1 MMNDLERRQLGCA
14 LSALTVFRGVL
25 RHAPMQALLAYLN
38 GNGPAYQRMS
48 DYGAFVASL
57 AEDDTNFSVFLR
69 RAVYTDENPY
79 VIGTAKK
86 KPLSASL
93 KKNALAELALFSR
106 LTRLTTEDLIS
117 ADENTCD
124 ASTCTANVCDASAC
138 SDIAYIPVFE
148 NTPVDF
154 TAAYEKR
161 LACIG
166 QYGYGIFA
174 QAKMFRVAGEEIVPV
189 EAADEIEV
197 ERFVGYEEE
206 RRQVFDN
213 TRALVE
219 GKPAANVL
227 LFGDAGTG
235 KSSTVKACA
244 NYFADQGVRLIEL
257 RKDQLFSL
265 SSVMGRISENPLKFI
280 IFIDDLSF
288 NKNDDCFSMLKAALE
303 GSASAKANNAVI
315 YATSN
320 RRHIVKENFSDR
332 AGADDVHHSDTVQ
345 ELMSLSD
352 RFGLTVYFSKPNKAL
367 YLEII
372 HKLAEKHGVDVPY
385 AELDVK
391 AEAFALAK
399 GSRSPR
405 AAEQFINSLL

>member
-1 MMNDLERRQLGCA
+1 MINDNERSLLGCA
-14 LSALTVFRGVL
+14 LSALTVFRGIL
-25 RHAPMQALLAYLN
+25 QKAPMQALLAYLN
-38 GNGPAYQRMS
+38 GDGPAYQRMS
-48 DYGAFVASL
+48 DYGAFVAAL
-57 AEDDTNFSVFLR
+57 ADDNTCFSDFLC

-79 VIGTAKK
+79 IIGTAQK
-86 KPLSASL
+86 KPLSPALRS
-93 KKNALAELALFSR
+93 NAAAELELFSR
-106 LTRLTTEDLIS
+106 LTHLTAEELQPIDYFGYL
-117 ADENTCD
+117 
-124 ASTCTANVCDASAC
+124 
-138 SDIAYIPVFE
+138 PRFE
-148 NTPVDF
+148 NKPVDF
-154 TAAYEKR
+154 TAAYEER
-161 LACIG
+161 LAHIG
-166 QYGYGIFA
+166 RYGYGVFA
-174 QAKMFRVAGEEIVPV
+174 QAKMFRVSGDDIIPV
-189 EAADEIEV
+189 EAADEIALD
-197 ERFVGYEEE
+197 RFVGYETE
-206 RRQVFDN
+206 RKQVFDN
-213 TRALVE
+213 TQALVD
-219 GKPAANVL
+219 GNPAANVL

-244 NYFADQGVRLIEL
+244 NHFADQGVRLIEL

-265 SSVMGRISENPLKFI
+265 SSVMGRISGNPLKFI

-288 NKNDDCFSMLKAALE
+288 NKNDDSFSMLKAALE
-303 GSASAKANNAVI
+303 GSASAKADNAVI

-320 RRHIVKENFSDR
+320 RRHIVKETFADR

-372 HKLAEKHGVDVPY
+372 HRLAEKHGVDIP
-385 AELDVK
+385 AEELDVK